1 MDHMEF
7 LYIFLNLILTAE
19 LSSYAL
25 CAAQFSV
32 LEPLSFLTYI
42 HDIILFALQFL
53 CSGYLPI
60 IKIIIIIIIIIIIM
74 IIIMTRVNNKGNHN
88 SNNNDQL

>member
-19 LSSYAL
+19 LSNYAL
-25 CAAQFSV
+25 CAAQVSV

-60 IKIIIIIIIIIIIM
+60 IKIIIIIIIM
-74 IIIMTRVNNKGNHN
+74 IIMTRVNNKGNHN

>member
-19 LSSYAL
+19 LSSYTL

-60 IKIIIIIIIIIIIM
+60 IKIIIIIIM
-74 IIIMTRVNNKGNHN
+74 IIMTRVNNKGNHN